1 MITVFSL
8 ILRERT
14 RLDFE
19 SSNMQAS
26 ASYHD
31 HDQVI
36 TNVVRYFPEK
46 RFITPLAVQ

>member
-14 RLDFE
+14 RLDSE

-31 HDQVI
+31 HDQAI

>member
-8 ILRERT
+8 ILLERT

-26 ASYHD
+26 ALDHD

-36 TNVVRYFPEK
+36 TNVVRYFSEK
-46 RFITPLAVQ
+46 RFIIPLAVQ